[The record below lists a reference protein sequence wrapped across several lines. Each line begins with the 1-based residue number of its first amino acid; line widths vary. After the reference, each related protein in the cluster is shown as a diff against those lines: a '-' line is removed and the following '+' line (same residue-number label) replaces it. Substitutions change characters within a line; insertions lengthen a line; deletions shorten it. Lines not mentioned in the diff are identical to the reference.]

1 MHPPARMCAER
12 IVEQFLTAISRI
24 KLIHHA
30 MKKTEDI
37 DDLERVPQTQLDTK
51 LAKSK
56 PVKLGWTAKET
67 GKISSALNALLANY
81 SVHYQKLRNYH
92 WNVKGS
98 DFFDLHEQFEI
109 QYNEALQHLD
119 DIAERI
125 RIFQETPL
133 STMKEYLEVSEI
145 KETSTDLQS
154 DVMVREILSDYT
166 ILLKYL
172 FNVVEVAVSQED
184 SGTEEMV
191 KRFINAIEKHHWM
204 LSAFLAK

>member
-1 MHPPARMCAER
+1 
-12 IVEQFLTAISRI
+12 
-24 KLIHHA
+24 
-30 MKKTEDI
+30 MKKAEEI
-37 DDLERVPQTQLDTK
+37 DELEHVPQTQLDTK
-51 LAKSK
+51 MAKSK

-67 GKISSALNALLANY
+67 DKISKALNDLLANY

-98 DFFDLHEQFEI
+98 DFFDLHEQFEL
-109 QYNEALQHLD
+109 QYNEALLHID

-133 STMKEYLEVSEI
+133 STMKDYIETSEI
-145 KETSTDLQS
+145 KETTTDLES
-154 DVMVREILSDYT
+154 DLMVREILSDYT
-166 ILLKYL
+166 ILLKYM
-172 FNVVEVAVSQED
+172 FKVVEVAVGQED

-191 KRFINAIEKHHWM
+191 KRFINSIEKHHWM

>member
-1 MHPPARMCAER
+1 
-12 IVEQFLTAISRI
+12 
-24 KLIHHA
+24 
-30 MKKTEDI
+30 MKKAQEI
-37 DDLERVPQTQLDTK
+37 DDLEGATTTQLDTK
-51 LAKSK
+51 MAKSK

-67 GKISSALNALLANY
+67 DKISRALNELLANY

-98 DFFDLHEQFEI
+98 DFFDLHEQFEM
-109 QYNEALQHLD
+109 QYNEALQHID

-133 STMKEYLEVSEI
+133 STMKDYLETSEI
-145 KETSTDLQS
+145 KETSTDLES
-154 DVMVREILSDYT
+154 DLMVREILSDYT

-172 FNVVEVAVSQED
+172 FNTVEVAVSQED

-191 KRFINAIEKHHWM
+191 KKIINTIEKHHWM